1 MYSFRFKLKK
11 SINSVIALLILCSF
25 SSCNAQTDKKNVE
38 PFDLAYP
45 GKFMDYWY
53 AGNAEL
59 DHYDLK
65 QMRYG
70 EPRNGDA
77 VLIYVTEDF
86 LPEKQVKKEFGDKP
100 GISVLKLNFTKK
112 FITGI
117 YDYAIMTSIFTPVEF
132 RKHPATLK
140 ASFSSQDWCGQSFSQ
155 MNLRNQKLNY
165 QTRSY
170 FQAEGDTN
178 TAIPATYIEEDVWT
192 RIRIEP
198 QTLPLGKIEMIPSME
213 YIRLNHKD
221 LKPYHAI
228 ANLMLQVNDTSLAG
242 PSEFYVYTV
251 RYPDLDREL
260 KIKCQTVFPFK
271 IFGWEEIQNA
281 SNPAKKETT
290 TATLT
295 NTLIKPYWNLNHNEN
310 QSLRDSLGI
319 HYRME

>member
-1 MYSFRFKLKK
+1 MYSSQFHLKR
-11 SINSVIALLILCSF
+11 SINSILALFILGGF
-25 SSCNAQTDKKNVE
+25 SSCDAQTGTKPSE
-38 PFDLAYP
+38 PFDLSYP

-53 AGNAEL
+53 SGNAEL
-59 DHYDLK
+59 DHYDLT

-70 EPRNGDA
+70 EPRKGDA

-86 LPEKQVKKEFGDKP
+86 LPEKQVKKESGDEP
-100 GISVLKLNFTKK
+100 GVSVLKLNFTKK

-140 ASFSSQDWCGQSFSQ
+140 VTFSSQDWCGQSFSQ

-170 FQAEGDTN
+170 FQAEADTDI
-178 TAIPATYIEEDVWT
+178 ALDATYIEEDIWT

-198 QTLPLGKIEMIPSME
+198 QTLPLGKIDIIPSME
-213 YIRLNHKD
+213 YLRLNHKD
-221 LKPYHAI
+221 LKPYPAV
-228 ANLMLQVNDTSLAG
+228 ANLMLQVNDTTLAG
-242 PSEFYVYTV
+242 PSEFYVYTLS
-251 RYPDLDREL
+251 YPDLDRVL
-260 KIKCQTVFPFK
+260 KIKCQTLFPFK
-271 IFGWEEIQNA
+271 VLGWEEIENA
-281 SNPAKKETT
+281 SNTSKKQIT

-295 NTLIKPYWNLNHNEN
+295 NTLIKPYWKLNHNEN
-310 QSLRDSLGI
+310 QSLRDSLGV